1 MNSLKKV
8 QKSPMILP
16 SRPHGL
22 RELVDHV
29 TIKHGFSLDVTHE
42 INSLSTIIDLVED
55 GAGSTM
61 LPYAA
66 VYREVTEGRLSAY
79 RIKGRPFSQ
88 TVVLATPTHRPLS
101 LAGHR
106 VLDCIKQ
113 EVHLLHTDGKW
124 LGSYQKT

>member
-1 MNSLKKV
+1 
-8 QKSPMILP
+8 MILP
-16 SRPHGL
+16 SRSHGL

-29 TIKHGFSLDVTHE
+29 TIKNGFSLNVTHE

-88 TVVLATPTHRPLS
+88 TVVLATSTHRSLS

-113 EVHLLHTDGKW
+113 EVQLLHSEEK
-124 LGSYQKT
+124 